1 MAKQNAPFTIN
12 LGRGIKAKVWTNSGN
27 KGAWYN
33 VTFARCY
40 RDDEGEFQ
48 DSDSYSRD
56 DLLHLA
62 RAAEKAVDHINDQLH
77 KDDE

>member
-27 KGAWYN
+27 KGTWYN

-40 RDDEGEFQ
+40 RDDDGECQ
-48 DSDSYSRD
+48 STSR
-56 DLLHLA
+56 
-62 RAAEKAVDHINDQLH
+62 RGQIQCCRCV
-77 KDDE
+77 